1 MNRQSSLPFVFL
13 VPTIALLAVLA
24 LTPTLYALSM
34 SFTDRSLFSPDF
46 NYIGFENYLQLWS
59 DRRFLN
65 SAMVSV
71 KWEVITVTGTMILA
85 VGLGI
90 LMFECASPRARNIYC
105 LIFLIPVL
113 LPRVCAAFVWKFAF
127 HPLYGIVTYPYRAI
141 TGEPLDLLADPAS
154 ALMVVAFV
162 DIWQWGFFFAVIIVK
177 LLESLPPQPIE
188 AGRLDYAR
196 PWQIHVYITIPM
208 LRAPLISLALVKA
221 IESLRSFD
229 LIYVMTRGGPGIS
242 TETLDMYAFSQ
253 GFIESGKI
261 GYASSIAVF
270 MLILT
275 IVAFTII
282 WKKVNK

>member
-1 MNRQSSLPFVFL
+1 MKRLSSLPYTFL
-13 VPTIALLAVLA
+13 VPTVALLAILA
-24 LTPTLYALSM
+24 LTPTLYAVNV
-34 SFTDRSLFSPDF
+34 SFTDRSLFSPDSS
-46 NYIGFENYLQLWS
+46 YVGFENYLKLFS

-65 SAMVSV
+65 SAYVSF
-71 KWEVITVTGTMILA
+71 KWEIVTVAATMALA

-90 LMFECASPRARNIYC
+90 LMFEAASPRTRNIYC

-127 HPLYGIVTYPYRAI
+127 HPLYGIVTYPYRVI
-141 TGEPLDLLADPAS
+141 TGQPLDLLADPTS
-154 ALMVVAFV
+154 ALLVVAFV
-162 DIWQWGFFFAVIIVK
+162 DVWQWGFFFAVIVVK

-188 AGRLDYAR
+188 AARLDNAK
-196 PWQIHVYITIPM
+196 PWEIHLYVTIPM
-208 LRAPLISLALVKA
+208 LSAPLISLALVKA

-261 GYASSIAVF
+261 GYASSIAVI
-270 MLILT
+270 MLVAT
-275 IVAFTII
+275 IVTFTII
-282 WKKVNK
+282 WKRVNK

>member
-1 MNRQSSLPFVFL
+1 MKRQSSLPYAFL
-13 VPTIALLAVLA
+13 VPTIALLAILA

-34 SFTDRSLFSPDF
+34 SFTDRSLFSPEF

-65 SAMVSV
+65 SAVVSI

-85 VGLGI
+85 VGLGV

-141 TGEPLDLLADPAS
+141 TGKPLDLLAEPTS
-154 ALMVVAFV
+154 ALLVVAFV

-188 AGRLDYAR
+188 AGRLDYAK

-253 GFIESGKI
+253 GFIESGRI